1 MNNREVYRLSGK
13 ISNELGTI
21 YISEDLL
28 ANIAGLAAMECYGLV
43 GMASKKGKDGI
54 VELLK
59 RENLSK
65 GVKVIENQG
74 KLTIDLYVIIEFGIK
89 ISVVA
94 ENIIDKVKYTV
105 ENLTGL
111 KVEQVNVNVE
121 SVRV

>member
-1 MNNREVYRLSGK
+1 MPAK
-13 ISNELGTI
+13 ISNELGNI

-43 GMASKKGKDGI
+43 GMASKRGKDGI

-59 RENLSK
+59 REHLSK
-65 GVKVIENQG
+65 GVKVVENRG
-74 KLTIDLYVIIEFGIK
+74 RLSIDLFVIIEFGIK

-94 ENIIDKVKYTV
+94 DNIIDKVKYSV
-105 ENLTGL
+105 EHLTGL
-111 KVEQVNVNVE
+111 KVEKVNVNVE

>member
-1 MNNREVYRLSGK
+1 MPAK
-13 ISNELGTI
+13 IGNELGNF
-21 YISEDLL
+21 YISVDLL

-43 GMASKKGKDGI
+43 GMATKKGKDGI

-59 RENLSK
+59 RENLSR
-65 GVKVIENQG
+65 GVKVLEDNG
-74 KLTIDLYVIIEFGIK
+74 KLIIDLYVIVEFGIK

-94 ENIIDKVKYTV
+94 ENIIDRVKYTV

-111 KVEQVNVNVE
+111 KVIKVNVNVE

>member
-1 MNNREVYRLSGK
+1 MPGK
-13 ISNELGTI
+13 INNELGTI

-43 GMASKKGKDGI
+43 GMASKRGKDGF

-65 GVKVIENQG
+65 GVKVVENEG
-74 KLTIDLYVIIEFGIK
+74 NLIIDLFVIIEFGIK

-105 ENLTGL
+105 EHLTGL
-111 KVEQVNVNVE
+111 KVQQININVE

>member
-1 MNNREVYRLSGK
+1 LPAK
-13 ISNELGTI
+13 ISNELGNL

-28 ANIAGLAAMECYGLV
+28 ANIAGLAAMECYGIV
-43 GMASKKGKDGI
+43 GMATKKGKDGI

-59 RENLSK
+59 REHLSK

-94 ENIIDKVKYTV
+94 ENVIDKVKYTV
-105 ENLTGL
+105 EHLTGL
-111 KVEQVNVNVE
+111 RVEKVNVNVE

>member
-1 MNNREVYRLSGK
+1 MPAK
-13 ISNELGTI
+13 ISNELGNI

-43 GMASKKGKDGI
+43 GMASKRGKDGI

-59 RENLSK
+59 REHLSK
-65 GVKVIENQG
+65 GVKVVENNG
-74 KLTIDLYVIIEFGIK
+74 RLTIDLFVIIEFGIK

-94 ENIIDKVKYTV
+94 DNIIDKVKYSL
-105 ENLTGL
+105 EHLTGL
-111 KVEQVNVNVE
+111 KVEKVNVNVE

>member
-1 MNNREVYRLSGK
+1 MPAK
-13 ISNELGTI
+13 ISNELGNL

-28 ANIAGLAAMECYGLV
+28 ANIAGLAAMECYGIV
-43 GMASKKGKDGI
+43 GMATKKGKDGI

-59 RENLSK
+59 REHLSK

-94 ENIIDKVKYTV
+94 ENVIDKVKYTV
-105 ENLTGL
+105 EHLTGL
-111 KVEQVNVNVE
+111 RVEKVNVNVE

>member
-1 MNNREVYRLSGK
+1 MSAK
-13 ISNELGTI
+13 IYNEFGYI
-21 YISEDLL
+21 DISENVI

-43 GMASKKGKDGI
+43 GMASKKGADGI

-65 GVKVIENQG
+65 GVKISQRENNI
-74 KLTIDLYVIIEFGIK
+74 TINLYVIIEFGVK

-94 ENIIDKVKYTV
+94 ENIIDRVKYSV
-105 ENLTGL
+105 ENQTG
-111 KVEQVNVNVE
+111 VNVEKINVIVE

>member
-1 MNNREVYRLSGK
+1 LPAK
-13 ISNELGTI
+13 ISNELGNI

-28 ANIAGLAAMECYGLV
+28 ANIAGLAAIECYGLV
-43 GMASKKGKDGI
+43 GMATKKGKDGI

-59 RENLSK
+59 REHMSR
-65 GVKVIENQG
+65 GVKVVENNG
-74 KLTIDLYVIIEFGIK
+74 KLTIDLYVIVEFGIK

-105 ENLTGL
+105 ENLTGM
-111 KVEQVNVNVE
+111 KVEKVNVNVE

>member
-1 MNNREVYRLSGK
+1 MPAK
-13 ISNELGTI
+13 INNELGAI
-21 YISEDLL
+21 HISEDLL
-28 ANIAGLAAMECYGLV
+28 ANIAGLAAIECYGLV

-59 RENLSK
+59 RENLSR
-65 GVKVIENQG
+65 GVKVVENQG
-74 KLTIDLYVIIEFGIK
+74 KLTIDLFVIIEFGIK

-105 ENLTGL
+105 EHLTGL
-111 KVEQVNVNVE
+111 KVEQVNINVE

>member
-1 MNNREVYRLSGK
+1 MPGK
-13 ISNELGTI
+13 IHNKLGTI

-43 GMASKKGKDGI
+43 GMASKKGRDGI

-65 GVKVIENQG
+65 GVKVVENEG
-74 KLTIDLYVIIEFGIK
+74 KLIINLFVIIEFGIK

-105 ENLTGL
+105 EHLTGL
-111 KVEQVNVNVE
+111 KVQKVIVNVE

>member
-1 MNNREVYRLSGK
+1 MPGK

-74 KLTIDLYVIIEFGIK
+74 KLTINLYVIIEFGIK

-111 KVEQVNVNVE
+111 KVVQVNVNVE